1 MTRYATTTDLTR
13 LGLPST
19 ALSGV
24 AAEAQEDALDA
35 ASSLADGYLSS
46 RFGLPLSAWGDDLRG
61 CVSRLAAYDLMV
73 TRGYSPEAGRDDQLR
88 LRHEDAMRW
97 LRDVASGIVAIQGV
111 TDATPTDTTDN
122 SGSRMI
128 TNTPRRWSR

>member
-24 AAEAQEDALDA
+24 ATAAQEDALDA
-35 ASSLADGYLSS
+35 ASALADGYIGS
-46 RFGLPLSAWGDDLRG
+46 RFGLPLSAWGDALRG
-61 CVSRLAAYDLMV
+61 VVCRLAAYDLMV
-73 TRGYSPEAGRDDQLR
+73 TRGYAPEAGRDDQLR
-88 LRHEDAMRW
+88 YRYEDSMRW
-97 LRDVASGIVAIQGV
+97 LRDVAGGVVALQGV

-122 SGSRMI
+122 SGTRMV
-128 TNTPRRWSR
+128 TNAPRRWRR

>member
-13 LGLPST
+13 LGLPAA
-19 ALSGV
+19 ALTTV
-24 AAEAQEDALDA
+24 PTETQEDALDA
-35 ASSLADGYLSS
+35 ASSLADGYLTS
-46 RFGLPLSAWGDDLRG
+46 RYALPLSAWGDDLRG
-61 CVSRLAAYDLMV
+61 CVCKLAAYDVMV

-97 LRDVASGIVAIQGV
+97 LRDVATGVVALYGV

-128 TNTPRRWSR
+128 TNTPRRWRR

>member
-1 MTRYATTTDLTR
+1 MTRYASTTDLTR
-13 LGLPST
+13 LGLPSA
-19 ALSGV
+19 ALTNIST
-24 AAEAQEDALDA
+24 EAREDALDA

-46 RFGLPLSAWGDDLRG
+46 RFGLPLSAWGDDLRS

-73 TRGYSPEAGRDDQLR
+73 TRGYAPEAGRDDQLL
-88 LRHEDAMRW
+88 LRSEAAMRW
-97 LRDVASGIVAIQGV
+97 LRDVAAGIVTPQGV

-128 TNTPRRWSR
+128 TTRPRRWVR

>member
-61 CVSRLAAYDLMV
+61 CVCKLAAYDLMV

-111 TDATPTDTTDN
+111 TDSTPTDTTDN
-122 SGSRMI
+122 SGSRMV
-128 TNTPRRWSR
+128 TNVSRRWVR

>member
-1 MTRYATTTDLTR
+1 VTRYATTTDLTR
-13 LGLPST
+13 LGLPSA

-24 AAEAQEDALDA
+24 ATDAQEDALDA

-46 RFGLPLSAWGDDLRG
+46 RFGLPLSAWGDDLRM
-61 CVSRLAAYDLMV
+61 CVSRIAAYDLMV
-73 TRGYSPEAGRDDQLR
+73 TRGYAPEAGRDDQLR

-111 TDATPTDTTDN
+111 TDATPTSTTDN

>member
-13 LGLPST
+13 LGLPSA

-24 AAEAQEDALDA
+24 ATETQEDALDA

-61 CVSRLAAYDLMV
+61 CVCKLAAYDLMV
-73 TRGYSPEAGRDDQLR
+73 TRGYSPQTGPDENLR